1 MTRIYY
7 LSLLFF
13 ILLSCE
19 KSKQDVYK
27 LSVINFNIEMKLE
40 KNNSFLR
47 EYKRYL
53 VISSKD
59 NNELESVRLKD
70 DNGTGANSYLYE
82 DVENY
87 IIIDCDGTWY
97 SVNKKTGDLHLIGNF
112 WLKNPPKNYLGTFIL
127 TSSNKKVNFIKQ
139 EKIKLN
145 DIYKYG
151 GG

>member
-1 MTRIYY
+1 MARIY
-7 LSLLFF
+7 LGLLFF
-13 ILLSCE
+13 ILFSCD
-19 KSKQDVYK
+19 KNKHDVYK
-27 LSVINFNIEMKLE
+27 LPVANFNIEMKLE

-53 VISSKD
+53 VISSKG
-59 NNELESVRLKD
+59 NNELESVMLKD

-87 IIIDCDGTWY
+87 IIIDCDGAWY
-97 SVNKKTGDLHLIGNF
+97 SINKKTGDLNLIGNF
-112 WLKNPPKNYLGTFIL
+112 WLKNPPKNYLGTFML
-127 TSSNKKVNFIKQ
+127 ESSNKKVNFIKQ
-139 EKIKLN
+139 EKIELN

>member
-1 MTRIYY
+1 MARIY
-7 LSLLFF
+7 LGLLFF
-13 ILLSCE
+13 ILFSCD

-27 LSVINFNIEMKLE
+27 LSVTNFNIEMKLE

-59 NNELESVRLKD
+59 NNELESVMLKD

-97 SVNKKTGDLHLIGNF
+97 SVNKKTGDLNLIGNF
-112 WLKNPPKNYLGTFIL
+112 WLKNPPKNYLGTFML
-127 TSSNKKVNFIKQ
+127 ESSNKKVIFIKQ
-139 EKIKLN
+139 EKIELN